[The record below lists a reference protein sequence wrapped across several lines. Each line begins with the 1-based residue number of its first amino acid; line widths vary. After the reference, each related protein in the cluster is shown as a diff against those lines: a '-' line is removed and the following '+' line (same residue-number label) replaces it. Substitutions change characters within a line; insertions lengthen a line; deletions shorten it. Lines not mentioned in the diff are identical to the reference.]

1 MNLKNGGATRPRM
14 RRSSSG
20 RSQPWWLQN
29 LKQHPLKSATAFAA
43 TFGGLMLMMFF
54 GHLQELP
61 DIDIPSSASTLW
73 ALAVMGGLFTVFVV
87 ALPLLPGLHARSVSE
102 TDNWRLNVAHQVALS
117 MPAMSLVA
125 AMLFGILVHIRSW
138 PPLCAPALFA
148 GMALIAVDAR
158 RYGLA
163 RSAMTAR
170 TTVPSWIALAADM
183 LMGMLIWG
191 VTLGLGFVLV
201 LALYF
206 PPETG
211 EWVSVVLVGG
221 QLAFLYGAALF
232 GASID
237 WRKDRLVMG
246 VLLASTLLLP
256 ALIGQNLTG
265 FGVAAVRALGLGE
278 RPARLVVTAAGCN
291 VLNKASGQTVCRMP
305 ADREGAVVCP
315 AVLRSRIGSPYFVE
329 LSPVGQDG
337 RWPEQAMHPLIPIAK
352 ADVLSWP
359 RIDLSGQKGEG
370 VVVAPSGGTAST
382 PYMTYLDEA
391 GMSEDLRGWLRR
403 VCRDNAAP

>member
-1 MNLKNGGATRPRM
+1 MNLKNGGATRPRL
-14 RRSSSG
+14 RRPSSG
-20 RSQPWWLQN
+20 RPQPWWFQN

-73 ALAVMGGLFTVFVV
+73 ALAVMGGLFTVFVI

-102 TDNWRLNVAHQVALS
+102 TDNWRLNTAHQMALS
-117 MPAMSLVA
+117 MPAVSLVA
-125 AMLFGILVHIRSW
+125 AMLFGILVHIGSW
-138 PPLCAPALFA
+138 PPLCALGLFA
-148 GMALIAVDAR
+148 GMALIAIDAR
-158 RYGLA
+158 RYGLTRVGTTDRA
-163 RSAMTAR
+163 
-170 TTVPSWIALAADM
+170 TVPSRIALAVDM
-183 LMGMLIWG
+183 LMGMLIWC

-201 LALYF
+201 VALYS
-206 PPETG
+206 PADTD

-221 QLAFLYGAALF
+221 QLAFLYVAALF

-256 ALIGQNLTG
+256 ALISRNLTG

-278 RPARLVVTAAGCN
+278 RPARLVVTAAGCDT
-291 VLNKASGQTVCRMP
+291 LNKASGQTVCKMP
-305 ADREGAVVCP
+305 VAQTGAVVCP
-315 AVLRSRIGSPYFVE
+315 AVLKSRIGSPYFVE
-329 LSPVGQDG
+329 LSPVGRDG
-337 RWPEQAMHPLIPIAK
+337 RWPEQARHPLIPVAR

-370 VVVAPSGGTAST
+370 VAASAASAASAP
-382 PYMTYLDEA
+382 YVTYLDEA
-391 GMSEDLRGWLRR
+391 GLSEDLRGWLHR
-403 VCRDNAAP
+403 VCRDNATP